1 VLSYLEIALINALM
15 IIPLALVAESA
26 GRVFRRPAVTH
37 LLWVL
42 ILIKLVT
49 PPICQIPLIDRDWV
63 ASTSRQLLPQV
74 VFEVDQL
81 EFGSRRSFLAD
92 ELQNP
97 NSAKLKSRPRSLAEI
112 DKQLNASKSSFTAIA
127 ISWIRS
133 ENFRQLV
140 MAAVLVVWAVGAL
153 VWFVIQGIRCVRFRW
168 SLQDGEAAC
177 LDLQR
182 FADRLAR
189 RMGLP
194 YSPTVWLMPGV
205 MSPML
210 WGSGQSIFLIFPERL
225 LDRLDDSATGTLLM
239 HELAHYRRRDHWVR
253 VIELLASG
261 FFWWHPVVWWARRE
275 IESVEEECCDAM
287 VVAASPEVPKR
298 YAQAILE
305 VVDFI
310 AERPSRM
317 PALATGLGQV
327 PFLRQRLTWIM
338 RGPRR
343 QDFGYCGRILC
354 LLLTCA
360 LPLQPSWLAA
370 RQPVPYS
377 VQEFVEPTNRS
388 TVSPVPSG
396 SVAND
401 TGSGGPSETLLAET
415 PISLEH
421 LKKPSSWNGAEIRSQ
436 SLDGRFVVFGNQS
449 NQCLFDLETGR
460 EFSLNHFAVQAMAF
474 TQNGQ
479 EFVTIGA
486 GGMIFLCDV
495 ETCQASRDWRIPG
508 GSAKSIDISTD
519 GVWMVTGGRDGIVR
533 IWNRNSEHPVRELP
547 RELGPVNCVR
557 FSPDGEL
564 LAVATGDWLTPNSGR
579 IALIEFHSGDERVS
593 MNWNSPA
600 TAVGFRAD
608 GESLISADRK
618 GRVARWS
625 VANGELMGVSEGH
638 QDLVAAAEF
647 SPNGSPLTEIEI
659 PDLPSGAKWD
669 ERDPSVPAR
678 WFFSIWGLKPAS
690 NQMTSP
696 KPPGM

>member
-1 VLSYLEIALINALM
+1 MLSYLEIALINALM

-26 GRVFRRPAVTH
+26 GRVFRRPALTH

-74 VFEVDQL
+74 VFEVDHF
-81 EFGSRRSFLAD
+81 EIGSRRSFSPD
-92 ELQNP
+92 ELQN
-97 NSAKLKSRPRSLAEI
+97 SAKTKSRPRTLAEI
-112 DKQLNASKSSFTAIA
+112 DKRLIDSKSSMTAIA
-127 ISWIRS
+127 ASWIRS

-140 MAAVLVVWAVGAL
+140 MAFVLVVWAIGAL
-153 VWFVIQGIRCVRFRW
+153 VWFVIQGIRCVRFRL
-168 SLQDGEAAC
+168 SLRQGDAAG
-177 LDLQR
+177 LELQR

-194 YSPTVWLMPGV
+194 YSPMVWLMPGV

-210 WGSGQSIFLIFPERL
+210 WGSGQSLFLIFPERL
-225 LDRLDDSATGTLLM
+225 LDRLDDAATGTLLM

-253 VIELLASG
+253 VIELLATG

-287 VVAASPEVPKR
+287 VVAATSEVPKR
-298 YAQAILE
+298 YAEAILE

-310 AERPSRM
+310 AERPLRM

-354 LLLTCA
+354 LLLACV

-370 RQPVPYS
+370 RPPLVQATPQLKPPKQRPQETPV
-377 VQEFVEPTNRS
+377 VLL
-388 TVSPVPSG
+388 
-396 SVAND
+396 SVAHA
-401 TGSGGPSETLLAET
+401 SEPSDSSEILLTEL
-415 PISLEH
+415 PISRENM
-421 LKKPSSWNGAEIRSQ
+421 KMQSSWSGAEIRSQ
-436 SLDGRFVVFGNQS
+436 SMDGRFVVIGNQS

-460 EFSLNHFAVQAMAF
+460 EFSLNDVAIQAMAF
-474 TQNGQ
+474 AQNTH

-486 GGMIFLCDV
+486 EGVLCLWDA
-495 ETCQASRDWRIPG
+495 ETHHVARDWKIPG
-508 GSAKSIDISTD
+508 GPPKSVDISAD
-519 GVWMVTGGRDGIVR
+519 GNWLATGGRDGIVR
-533 IWNRNSEHPVRELP
+533 IWNRASDHPVQEFP

-557 FSPDGEL
+557 FSPNGDL
-564 LAVATGDWLTPNSGR
+564 LAVATGDWLTPESGR
-579 IALIEFHSGDERVS
+579 IALVEFRTGEERVS

-600 TAVGFRAD
+600 AAVAFRAD
-608 GESLISADRK
+608 GESLISGDWQ

-625 VANGELMGVSEGH
+625 VASGELLGLSKGH
-638 QDLVAAAEF
+638 KDLMAAAEF
-647 SPNGSPLTEIEI
+647 SPNGSLLTEIDI
-659 PDLPSGAKWD
+659 PDLPPDSKWAEPD
-669 ERDPSVPAR
+669 MPARAR
-678 WFFSIWGLKPAS
+678 WFLSLWGLKPTAKPTS
-690 NQMTSP
+690 SP
-696 KPPGM
+696 KPVSQ

>member
-1 VLSYLEIALINALM
+1 MLSYLEIALINALM
-15 IIPLALVAESA
+15 IIPLALIAESA
-26 GRVFRRPAVTH
+26 GRVFRRPALTH

-74 VFEVDQL
+74 VFEVDHFEL
-81 EFGSRRSFLAD
+81 GSRRSSNPD
-92 ELQNP
+92 ELK
-97 NSAKLKSRPRSLAEI
+97 NSAKSKSRPRTLAEI
-112 DKQLNASKSSFTAIA
+112 DKQLSASKSSMTAIA
-127 ISWIRS
+127 ASWIRS
-133 ENFRQLV
+133 ENFRQMV
-140 MAAVLVVWAVGAL
+140 MAGILVIWAIGAL
-153 VWFVIQGIRCVRFRW
+153 VWFVIQGFRCVRFRW
-168 SLQDGEAAC
+168 SLRHGEAAC
-177 LDLQR
+177 LELQR

-194 YSPTVWLMPGV
+194 YSPTIWLMPGV

-210 WGSGQSIFLIFPERL
+210 WGSGQSLYLIFPERL

-253 VIELLASG
+253 VIELLATG

-310 AERPSRM
+310 AERPLRM

-354 LLLTCA
+354 LLLACA
-360 LPLQPSWLAA
+360 LPLQPSWLVA
-370 RQPVPYS
+370 RPSVAPPVHQLKKPIHRPQVTPVPL
-377 VQEFVEPTNRS
+377 V
-388 TVSPVPSG
+388 PVAHDSQP
-396 SVAND
+396 
-401 TGSGGPSETLLAET
+401 GGPSESLLAEP

-421 LKKPSSWNGAEIRSQ
+421 LKMQSSWNGSEVRSH
-436 SLDGRFVVFGNQS
+436 SMDGRFVVIGNHS
-449 NQCLFDLETGR
+449 NQCLFDMETGR

-474 TQNGQ
+474 APNTH
-479 EFVTIGA
+479 EFATICA
-486 GGMIFLCDV
+486 EGMICLWDA
-495 ETCQASRDWRIPG
+495 ETCQATRDWRLPG
-508 GSAKSIDISTD
+508 GSAKSVDISSNGT
-519 GVWMVTGGRDGIVR
+519 WMATGGRDGIVR
-533 IWNRNSEHPVRELP
+533 IWSRASDHPVRELP

-564 LAVATGDWLTPNSGR
+564 LAVATGDWLTPESGR
-579 IALIEFHSGDERVS
+579 IALIEFRTGIERVS

-600 TAVGFRAD
+600 AAVAFRSD
-608 GESLISADRK
+608 GESLISADRQ

-625 VANGELMGVSEGH
+625 VASGELLGISEGH

-659 PDLPSGAKWD
+659 PDLPPDARWAEPD
-669 ERDPSVPAR
+669 MPAR
-678 WFFSIWGLKPAS
+678 ASWFLSIWGLKPAA
-690 NQMTSP
+690 
-696 KPPGM
+696 KPNRH